1 MRHLVYLAVA
11 TTAVYAVPE
20 PASAQGQPP
29 APTHDVTALA
39 KETQNPVG
47 TLISVPLQFNFNTGG
62 DLEDRTFLNL
72 NLQPVMPFRASAQ
85 WNAIARVIVP
95 VDSFP
100 GSADTRYSGV
110 GDIQAQLFITPSKP
124 GRIIWGAGPM
134 FSFPTATSSA
144 FESGTWAAGPAVV
157 LVKSTGAFVLGS
169 LVSQV
174 WPLSD
179 AGGAPETN
187 LFTVHPFVNYNAGGG
202 WAVSFAPIMTANWNA
217 SDGNEWTVPLG
228 LGVTKTTVF
237 NHRPVNVGV
246 NYFYN
251 VERPDGAAGQQLRF
265 VLSLLFPR

>member
-1 MRHLVYLAVA
+1 M
-11 TTAVYAVPE
+11 
-20 PASAQGQPP
+20 
-29 APTHDVTALA
+29 
-39 KETQNPVG
+39 
-47 TLISVPLQFNFNTGG
+47 
-62 DLEDRTFLNL
+62 
-72 NLQPVMPFRASAQ
+72 
-85 WNAIARVIVP
+85 
-95 VDSFP
+95 
-100 GSADTRYSGV
+100 
-110 GDIQAQLFITPSKP
+110 
-124 GRIIWGAGPM
+124 
-134 FSFPTATSSA
+134 
-144 FESGTWAAGPAVV
+144 
-157 LVKSTGAFVLGS
+157 LGS

-187 LFTVHPFVNYNAGGG
+187 LFTVQPFVNYNAGGG